1 MIVPITTAQL
11 SKLQDLLPFWG
22 SRHDYACILQSNQFS
37 SACNHDTYEFIA
49 GFANHGA
56 KVYTHTKTIDQN
68 ESWKLG
74 YLTYEYQHALHG
86 INVLKAA
93 PTGFSDCF
101 FFVPQILF
109 YVKRNSLELEI
120 SGTDARIINE
130 ILDFKIP
137 IETPSI
143 KNLQPRISKE
153 HYIQNIEKIKEK
165 IVDGDFYEIN
175 FCMDFFSIDSQ
186 ISPPHVFKRLNQIS
200 PTPFAAFIKH
210 DSKYLLSASPERFL
224 KRSAQQI
231 IAQPI
236 KGTIR
241 RSTDF
246 NEDEHLKTRLLQSE
260 KERAE
265 NIMIVDLM
273 RNDLARC
280 AETGSVKAEEL
291 LGLYTF
297 ATVHQLISTVSATLV
312 PDISFDEI
320 LKNTFPMGSMTGAP
334 KREVMHMIDALEQ
347 SARGIFS
354 GSVGYIA
361 PNKDFDFNVVI
372 RSIVYNEI
380 LKYLSLHVGSAITY
394 DADAEQEYHECL
406 LKSRTMRKALQCDI
420 DFENLN

>member
-1 MIVPITTAQL
+1 MIVSITNEQL
-11 SKLQDLLPFWG
+11 QQLQNLLPFWG
-22 SRHDYACILQSNQFS
+22 CRFDYACVLKSNQCS
-37 SACNHDTYEFIA
+37 SACHHDTYEFIA
-49 GFANHGA
+49 GFANHGT
-56 KVYTHTKTIDQN
+56 KVYYNTENIDQ
-68 ESWKLG
+68 EERWKLG
-74 YLTYEYQHALHG
+74 YLTYEYKHSSHG
-86 INVLKAA
+86 IDILKDA
-93 PTGFSDCF
+93 PTGFSGCF
-101 FFVPQILF
+101 FFEPQVLF
-109 YVKRNSLELEI
+109 CIKSNSLELEI
-120 SGTDARIINE
+120 LGADSS
-130 ILDFKIP
+130 ILNAILEFEIP

-143 KNLQPRISKE
+143 RTLQPRISKE
-153 HYIQNIEKIKEK
+153 HYIKNIEKIKEK

-175 FCMDFFSIDSQ
+175 FCMDFFSVASQ
-186 ISPPHVFKRLNQIS
+186 ISPPHVFQRLNQIS

-241 RSTDF
+241 RSTDA

-280 AETGSVKAEEL
+280 SETGSVKAEEL

-297 ATVHQLISTVSATLV
+297 ATVHQLISTVSATLFH
-312 PDISFDEI
+312 DISFDEI

-334 KREVMHMIDALEQ
+334 KREVMHTIDKLEQ

-372 RSIVYNEI
+372 RSIVYNEL